1 MYLLFTTP
9 RCGRCFSVKNSLTQ
23 KGIPF
28 KEVNIVE
35 SQENLELA
43 QRYGIQIGGSII
55 DTDTGRIVMVEE
67 IIQ

>member
-1 MYLLFTTP
+1 MYLIFTTP
-9 RCGRCFSVKNSLTQ
+9 NCGRCKVVKNIFEQ
-23 KGIPF
+23 KNVPF

-67 IIQ
+67 II